1 MVECSD
7 WLSELFGLRNFASFV
22 STECSLQP
30 HLKNPRRLE
39 VVLGLIR
46 AASKLIPA
54 TEAPFPSP
62 LMGHPGSCGVQR
74 ITIHSSIEHR
84 GHLCTVYLFARHVSN
99 LEDVA
104 DLDDINL
111 KLHSWDRCSRNL
123 AGICDCFSTPKDE
136 GMSQCFF
143 FCEPLTAFF
152 FAVIC
157 PELK

>member
-1 MVECSD
+1 M
-7 WLSELFGLRNFASFV
+7 
-22 STECSLQP
+22 
-30 HLKNPRRLE
+30 
-39 VVLGLIR
+39 
-46 AASKLIPA
+46 
-54 TEAPFPSP
+54 
-62 LMGHPGSCGVQR
+62 

-104 DLDDINL
+104 DLDGINS

-143 FCEPLTAFF
+143 FASILLRPRENGGRLFIAKKADKKVGSSSRPNELSAPLD
-152 FAVIC
+152 
-157 PELK
+157 L